1 MIPSGL
7 VNGFTRVGARSKAPE
22 PSIYWAPEE
31 GARPRVKLPIPKG
44 VERRLRPYMRRG
56 ERFLR
61 DWEWTWTRAFLVGIV
76 ISFFALLTLAVAP
89 SWWLYFAEQ
98 ELNMT
103 SENRLLLT
111 VRDIV
116 AVGWLSVWAGFFVV
130 TLYKLQVIR
139 KRLRGEKQSE
149 RYSGGYR

>member
-1 MIPSGL
+1 
-7 VNGFTRVGARSKAPE
+7 
-22 PSIYWAPEE
+22 
-31 GARPRVKLPIPKG
+31 VKLPIPKG

-56 ERFLR
+56 EQFLR
-61 DWEWTWTRAFLVGIV
+61 DWEWTWVRAFLIGIV

-111 VRDIV
+111 VRDII

-130 TLYKLQVIR
+130 TLYKMQVIR
-139 KRLRGEKQSE
+139 RRLRGEKQSE

>member
-1 MIPSGL
+1 
-7 VNGFTRVGARSKAPE
+7 VR
-22 PSIYWAPEE
+22 
-31 GARPRVKLPIPKG
+31 LPIPKG

-56 ERFLR
+56 EGFLR
-61 DWEWTWTRAFLVGIV
+61 DWEWTWTTAFVAGIV
-76 ISFFALLTLAVAP
+76 ISFFALLTLAVVP

-98 ELNMT
+98 ELGWT

-111 VRDIV
+111 LRDIF

-130 TLYKLQVIR
+130 TFFKLQVIR
-139 KRLRGEKQSE
+139 RRLRGEKQAD

>member
-1 MIPSGL
+1 
-7 VNGFTRVGARSKAPE
+7 
-22 PSIYWAPEE
+22 
-31 GARPRVKLPIPKG
+31 VKLPIPKG

-56 ERFLR
+56 ERVLR
-61 DWEWTWTRAFLVGIV
+61 DWEWSWTRAFLAGIV

-98 ELNMT
+98 ELEWT
-103 SENRLLLT
+103 SENRMLLT
-111 VRDIV
+111 LRDVV

-130 TLYKLQVIR
+130 TFYKLQVIR
-139 KRLRGEKQSE
+139 RRLRGEKQAE

>member
-1 MIPSGL
+1 M
-7 VNGFTRVGARSKAPE
+7 
-22 PSIYWAPEE
+22 
-31 GARPRVKLPIPKG
+31 KLPIPKG

-56 ERFLR
+56 ERGLR
-61 DWEWTWTRAFLVGIV
+61 DWEWTWTRAFLAGIV

-98 ELNMT
+98 ELEWT

-111 VRDIV
+111 LRDVV
-116 AVGWLSVWAGFFVV
+116 AVGWLTVWAGFFVV
-130 TLYKLQVIR
+130 TFYKVQVIR

>member
-7 VNGFTRVGARSKAPE
+7 VNGFTRAGGPLETPRHVD
-22 PSIYWAPEE
+22 ILAPEE

-56 ERFLR
+56 ERVLR
-61 DWEWTWTRAFLVGIV
+61 DWEWTWTRAFLAGIV

-130 TLYKLQVIR
+130 TLYKMQVIR